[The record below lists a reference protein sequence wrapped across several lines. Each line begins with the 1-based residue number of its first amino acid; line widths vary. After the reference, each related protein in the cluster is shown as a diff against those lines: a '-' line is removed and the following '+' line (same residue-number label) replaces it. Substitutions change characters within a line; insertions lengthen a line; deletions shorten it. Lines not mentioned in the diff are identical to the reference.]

1 MSTVRNKIL
10 EKRKRLEIQ
19 KEKNEARLKA
29 IQLKLKKTSQRI
41 AKDEKK
47 DDLKRK
53 MILGNFMLEKVKRD
67 PSFKSWLEGEI
78 LPHLKNPSEIIL
90 FKNVGVGDVNPE
102 SVDAHVI

>member
-1 MSTVRNKIL
+1 MSMTKNKIL

-19 KEKNEARLKA
+19 KEKSEARLKA

-53 MILGNFMLEKVKRD
+53 MVLGNFMLEKIKKD
-67 PSFKSWLEGEI
+67 PSFKSWLDGEI
-78 LPHLKNPSEIIL
+78 GSSNLAAHEKSLFGISETGL
-90 FKNVGVGDVNPE
+90 
-102 SVDAHVI
+102 S